1 LRVPTSLSTRSTTT
15 EPSRVIGY
23 KRLFLSF
30 LVAVAGRRRGEGGRG
45 GALALAVA
53 DEVWILENSVYSV
66 LSPEGFASILWKDS
80 KRASEAAEV
89 MKLTA
94 DDLKCLGIVEQV
106 IREPKSYTSQ
116 TMAGVCEE
124 LKNMLSV
131 FLKKYGSM
139 DERQLLNHRYDRFRK
154 M

>member
-1 LRVPTSLSTRSTTT
+1 M
-15 EPSRVIGY
+15 
-23 KRLFLSF
+23 
-30 LVAVAGRRRGEGGRG
+30 
-45 GALALAVA
+45 A
-53 DEVWILENSVYSV
+53 DEVLDSGKNSVYSV

-116 TMAGVCEE
+116 NNGWGM
-124 LKNMLSV
+124 
-131 FLKKYGSM
+131 
-139 DERQLLNHRYDRFRK
+139 
-154 M
+154 

>member
-1 LRVPTSLSTRSTTT
+1 M
-15 EPSRVIGY
+15 
-23 KRLFLSF
+23 
-30 LVAVAGRRRGEGGRG
+30 
-45 GALALAVA
+45 A

-131 FLKKYGSM
+131 FL
-139 DERQLLNHRYDRFRK
+139 
-154 M
+154 

>member
-1 LRVPTSLSTRSTTT
+1 M
-15 EPSRVIGY
+15 
-23 KRLFLSF
+23 
-30 LVAVAGRRRGEGGRG
+30 
-45 GALALAVA
+45 ALAVA